1 MTPALTHLGVTRPLL
16 LTLLLTTLWALL
28 TACQAKEPA
37 NKPALTG
44 VSMTGIDHLADH
56 LSVQDF
62 WVNGRSGFQAGK
74 GGRTVCCGTVP
85 KRWYPGAQIEVSWAV
100 ANWQAGTWHC
110 FRRQVPLDRYDE
122 LGQLYVHFMPD
133 GTVRALLSNYY
144 PEGNAYPG
152 PRIPIPSKK
161 PWDVYP
167 PPPTVEHC
175 PENEGPHP

>member
-1 MTPALTHLGVTRPLL
+1 MRLERWPLGGSHILL
-16 LTLLLTTLWALL
+16 GLMLWALL

-62 WVNGRSGFQAGK
+62 WVNGRAGFQAGQ

-85 KRWYPGAQIEVSWAV
+85 KRWHPGVQIEVRWEV
-100 ANWQAGTWHC
+100 ANWRAGTWHC

-122 LGQLYVHFMPD
+122 LGRLYVHFMPD
-133 GTVRALLSNYY
+133 GSVRALLSNYA
-144 PEGNAYPG
+144 PWGNAYPG
-152 PRIPIPSKK
+152 PRIHIPDKE
-161 PWDVYP
+161 PWKVYP
-167 PPPTVEHC
+167 RPPITEHC
-175 PENEGPHP
+175 PENERPIHE

>member
-1 MTPALTHLGVTRPLL
+1 MRLERWPLGGSHILPGLVL
-16 LTLLLTTLWALL
+16 LTLLWALL
-28 TACQAKEPA
+28 KACQAKEPA

-44 VSMTGIDHLADH
+44 VSMTGIDHQADH

-85 KRWYPGAQIEVSWAV
+85 KRWHPGAQIEVSWAV

-122 LGQLYVHFMPD
+122 LGRLYVHFMPD
-133 GTVRALLSNYY
+133 GSVRALLSNYA
-144 PEGNAYPG
+144 PWGNAYPG